1 MCYFLDM
8 GCAAAYLDK
17 AWRTPRMTDEEFRDR
32 AADAAARSF
41 GDQLHKV
48 LKAVFLAGA
57 EWERNAIIRRLEG
70 KDGRPSEPDMARHE
84 AAAQPR
90 TTDPVT
96 HAPDASA
103 EPRRART
110 VLRRAG
116 TKRPS
121 TADDALAVIDR
132 AGDAGITA
140 AEILVKLRGDAPHG
154 GQRDNTVSKALRRLR
169 RDKMVRFDGTL
180 YRRAID

>member
-1 MCYFLDM
+1 
-8 GCAAAYLDK
+8 
-17 AWRTPRMTDEEFRDR
+17 MTDEDFRDR

-41 GDQLHKV
+41 GDQLHNV

-70 KDGRPSEPDMARHE
+70 KDGRPSEPDMAPLQ
-84 AAAQPR
+84 AAQPR
-90 TTDPVT
+90 TTDSVAL
-96 HAPDASA
+96 APAASA

-110 VLRRAG
+110 VPRRAG
-116 TKRPS
+116 TKRSS

-132 AGDAGITA
+132 GGDAGITA
-140 AEILVKLRGDAPHG
+140 AEILAKLRGDAPHG

-169 RDKMVRFDGTL
+169 RDKMVRFDGSL
-180 YRRAID
+180 YRPAID